1 MMWPMAGT
9 SRRPA
14 GRSRD
19 RRDHGRGRA
28 AGAPLDQELE
38 VAMSGPDALTR
49 SVLAD
54 QVKERLLEAILDGS
68 YPPDSRIVETA
79 VAKELGTSQAP
90 VREALRGLEALGIV
104 EITPFRGARV
114 RRLDTAELLE
124 AYVVRSAI
132 EVLGARL
139 AMARLT
145 DADVAALQAIGEDMR
160 RAAEAGDGRALAI
173 VDASLH
179 EKLMQLAGNGT
190 LMRVWRSLEPM
201 SRTYITLVGPGSD
214 PQWTAALHDP
224 MLDAIRERDT
234 EAVVRAIESHFDEVR
249 ERLAGHL
256 AEVAEHPAQ
265 PADPPPTAPPAP
277 GTS

>member
-1 MMWPMAGT
+1 
-9 SRRPA
+9 
-14 GRSRD
+14 
-19 RRDHGRGRA
+19 
-28 AGAPLDQELE
+28 
-38 VAMSGPDALTR
+38 MSGPDGLTR

-54 QVKERLLEAILDGS
+54 QVKERLLEGILDGS

-114 RRLDTAELLE
+114 RRLDTDELLE

-145 DADVAALQAIGEDMR
+145 DDDVARLVEIGEDLR
-160 RAAEAGDGRALAI
+160 RAADAGDGRTLAI

-179 EKLMQLAGNGT
+179 ERLMQSSGNRT
-190 LMRVWRSLEPM
+190 LLRVWRSLEPM

-214 PQWTAALHDP
+214 PQWSAGLHDP
-224 MLDAIRERDT
+224 ILEAVVARDT
-234 EAVVRAIESHFDEVR
+234 EGVVRAIESHFDEIR

-256 AEVAEHPAQ
+256 AGVAQQQAQASGPA
-265 PADPPPTAPPAP
+265 AT
-277 GTS
+277 GT

>member
-1 MMWPMAGT
+1 
-9 SRRPA
+9 
-14 GRSRD
+14 
-19 RRDHGRGRA
+19 
-28 AGAPLDQELE
+28 
-38 VAMSGPDALTR
+38 MSGPDALTR

-104 EITPFRGARV
+104 EIPPFRGARV
-114 RRLDTAELLE
+114 RRLDSAELLE

-145 DADVAALQAIGEDMR
+145 DADVDALLKIGEDMR
-160 RAAEAGDGRALAI
+160 RAADAGYGRALAI

-179 EKLMQLAGNGT
+179 EKLIQLSGNSP
-190 LMRVWRSLEPM
+190 LRRVWG
-201 SRTYITLVGPGSD
+201 SRGP
-214 PQWTAALHDP
+214 
-224 MLDAIRERDT
+224 R
-234 EAVVRAIESHFDEVR
+234 
-249 ERLAGHL
+249 
-256 AEVAEHPAQ
+256 
-265 PADPPPTAPPAP
+265 P
-277 GTS
+277 GP

>member
-1 MMWPMAGT
+1 VRGGIVGAAAAAALSST
-9 SRRPA
+9 SQ
-14 GRSRD
+14 D
-19 RRDHGRGRA
+19 
-28 AGAPLDQELE
+28 LE
-38 VAMSGPDALTR
+38 VAMSGPEALTR

-79 VAKELGTSQAP
+79 VAKDLGTSQAP

-104 EITPFRGARV
+104 EIIPFRGARV
-114 RRLDTAELLE
+114 RRLDTEQLLE
-124 AYVVRSAI
+124 AYAVRSAI
-132 EVLGARL
+132 EVLGVRL

-145 DADVAALQAIGEDMR
+145 DDDVVALQRIGEDMR

-190 LMRVWRSLEPM
+190 LLRVWRSLEPM

-214 PQWTAALHDP
+214 PQWSAALHDP
-224 MLDAIRERDT
+224 ILEAISDRDT
-234 EAVVRAIESHFDEVR
+234 EAVVRAIENHFDEVR
-249 ERLAGHL
+249 ERLAGSL
-256 AEVAEHPAQ
+256 AEVAEQQTRTAG
-265 PADPPPTAPPAP
+265 ADAPT
-277 GTS
+277 TS

>member
-1 MMWPMAGT
+1 
-9 SRRPA
+9 
-14 GRSRD
+14 
-19 RRDHGRGRA
+19 
-28 AGAPLDQELE
+28 
-38 VAMSGPDALTR
+38 MSGPDALTR

-79 VAKELGTSQAP
+79 VAKDLGTSQAP

-104 EITPFRGARV
+104 EIIPFRGARV

-124 AYVVRSAI
+124 AYAVRSAI

-139 AMARLT
+139 AMTRMT
-145 DADVAALQAIGEDMR
+145 DDDVEALQRIGEDMR
-160 RAAEAGDGRALAI
+160 RAADAGDGRALAI

-190 LMRVWRSLEPM
+190 LLRVWRSLEPM
-201 SRTYITLVGPGSD
+201 SRTYITMVAPGSD
-214 PQWTAALHDP
+214 PHWSAALHDP
-224 MLDAIRERDT
+224 ILDAIRDRDT

-249 ERLAGHL
+249 ERLAGNL
-256 AEVAEHPAQ
+256 AEVAEQQTWGAEPGA
-265 PADPPPTAPPAP
+265 TA
-277 GTS
+277 TS

>member
-1 MMWPMAGT
+1 
-9 SRRPA
+9 
-14 GRSRD
+14 
-19 RRDHGRGRA
+19 
-28 AGAPLDQELE
+28 
-38 VAMSGPDALTR
+38 MSGPDGLTR

-54 QVKERLLEAILDGS
+54 QVKERLLEGILDGS

-114 RRLDTAELLE
+114 RRIDTGELLE

-145 DADVAALQAIGEDMR
+145 DDDVARLVAIGEDMR
-160 RAAEAGDGRALAI
+160 RAADAGDGRTLAI

-179 EKLMQLAGNGT
+179 ERLIQLSGNRT
-190 LMRVWRSLEPM
+190 LLRVWRSLEPM

-214 PQWTAALHDP
+214 PQWTAGLHDP
-224 MLDAIRERDT
+224 ILEAIAARDT
-234 EAVVRAIESHFDEVR
+234 EGVVRAIESHFDEIR

-256 AEVAEHPAQ
+256 AGVAEQQAQASGPA
-265 PADPPPTAPPAP
+265 AT
-277 GTS
+277 GT

>member
-1 MMWPMAGT
+1 MP
-9 SRRPA
+9 
-14 GRSRD
+14 
-19 RRDHGRGRA
+19 
-28 AGAPLDQELE
+28 
-38 VAMSGPDALTR
+38 GPDALTR

-90 VREALRGLEALGIV
+90 VREALRGLEALGMV

-139 AMARLT
+139 AMTRLT
-145 DADVAALQAIGEDMR
+145 DDDVAAIAAIGEDMR
-160 RAAEAGDGRALAI
+160 RAADAGDGRALAI

-179 EKLMQLAGNGT
+179 EKIMQLSGNST
-190 LMRVWRSLEPM
+190 LLRVWRSLEPM
-201 SRTYITLVGPGSD
+201 SRTYITLVGPNSD
-214 PQWTAALHDP
+214 PKWTAALHDP
-224 MLDAIRERDT
+224 LLEAIRARDT
-234 EAVVRAIESHFDEVR
+234 EAVVAAIESHFDEVR

-256 AEVAEHPAQ
+256 ADVAEQ
-265 PADPPPTAPPAP
+265 QTAVP
-277 GTS
+277 GPRARATS

>member
-1 MMWPMAGT
+1 
-9 SRRPA
+9 
-14 GRSRD
+14 
-19 RRDHGRGRA
+19 
-28 AGAPLDQELE
+28 
-38 VAMSGPDALTR
+38 MSGPDALTR

-54 QVKERLLEAILDGS
+54 QVKERLLEGILDGS

-114 RRLDTAELLE
+114 RRLDSDELLE

-139 AMARLT
+139 AMARVT
-145 DADVAALQAIGEDMR
+145 DADVAALEAVFADMQ

-179 EKLMQLAGNGT
+179 EKIMELSGNRT
-190 LMRVWRSLEPM
+190 LLRVWRSLEPM

-214 PQWTAALHDP
+214 PRWTAALHDP
-224 MLDAIRERDT
+224 ILEAVRARDT
-234 EAVVRAIESHFDEVR
+234 EAVVRAIEEHFDEVR
-249 ERLAGHL
+249 DRLSGSL
-256 AEVAEHPAQ
+256 AEVAEQQSLA
-265 PADPPPTAPPAP
+265 AGPPATA
-277 GTS
+277 TS

>member
-1 MMWPMAGT
+1 MT
-9 SRRPA
+9 
-14 GRSRD
+14 
-19 RRDHGRGRA
+19 
-28 AGAPLDQELE
+28 
-38 VAMSGPDALTR
+38 GPDALTR

-79 VAKELGTSQAP
+79 VAKDLGTSQAP

-104 EITPFRGARV
+104 EIIPFRGARV

-124 AYVVRSAI
+124 AYAVRSAI

-145 DADVAALQAIGEDMR
+145 DDDVAALQRIGEEMR
-160 RAAEAGDGRALAI
+160 GAADSGDGRALAI

-190 LMRVWRSLEPM
+190 LLRVWRSLEPM

-214 PQWTAALHDP
+214 PQWSAALHDP
-224 MLDAIRERDT
+224 ILDAIQNRDT

-256 AEVAEHPAQ
+256 ADVAEQQDRGSGPGV
-265 PADPPPTAPPAP
+265 TA
-277 GTS
+277 TS

>member
-1 MMWPMAGT
+1 
-9 SRRPA
+9 
-14 GRSRD
+14 
-19 RRDHGRGRA
+19 
-28 AGAPLDQELE
+28 
-38 VAMSGPDALTR
+38 MSGPDALTR

-79 VAKELGTSQAP
+79 VAKDLGTSQAP

-104 EITPFRGARV
+104 EIIPFRGARV

-139 AMARLT
+139 AMARMT
-145 DADVAALQAIGEDMR
+145 ADDVAALKRIGEDMHS
-160 RAAEAGDGRALAI
+160 AAGTGDGRGLAI

-179 EKLMQLAGNGT
+179 EKLMQLAGNST
-190 LMRVWRSLEPM
+190 LLRVWRSLEPM

-214 PQWTAALHDP
+214 PQWTAGLHDP
-224 MLDAIRERDT
+224 ILEAIENGDT

-256 AEVAEHPAQ
+256 SEVADQQSRGGAEAGT
-265 PADPPPTAPPAP
+265 TA
-277 GTS
+277 TS

>member
-1 MMWPMAGT
+1 MP
-9 SRRPA
+9 
-14 GRSRD
+14 
-19 RRDHGRGRA
+19 
-28 AGAPLDQELE
+28 
-38 VAMSGPDALTR
+38 GPDALTR

-124 AYVVRSAI
+124 AYVVRSTV

-145 DADVAALQAIGEDMR
+145 DEDVAGLLAIGEEMQRTAD
-160 RAAEAGDGRALAI
+160 AGDGRALAI

-179 EKLMQLAGNGT
+179 ERIMQLSGNGT
-190 LMRVWRSLEPM
+190 LLRVWRSLEPM

-214 PQWTAALHDP
+214 PQWSAALHDP
-224 MLDAIRERDT
+224 ILDAIRERNT
-234 EAVVRAIESHFDEVR
+234 EGVVRAIESHFDEVR
-249 ERLAGHL
+249 DRLAGHL
-256 AEVAEHPAQ
+256 AEVAEQQAAGPSA
-265 PADPPPTAPPAP
+265 AR
-277 GTS
+277 TS

>member
-1 MMWPMAGT
+1 MP
-9 SRRPA
+9 
-14 GRSRD
+14 
-19 RRDHGRGRA
+19 
-28 AGAPLDQELE
+28 
-38 VAMSGPDALTR
+38 GPDALTR

-114 RRLDTAELLE
+114 RRLDSDELLE
-124 AYVVRSAI
+124 AYVVRSTI

-145 DADVAALQAIGEDMR
+145 DADVTAIENIFDDMR

-179 EKLMQLAGNGT
+179 EKIMQLSGNRT
-190 LMRVWRSLEPM
+190 LLRVWRSLEPM
-201 SRTYITLVGPGSD
+201 SRTYITLVGPNSD
-214 PQWTAALHDP
+214 PRWTAALHEP
-224 MLDAIRERDT
+224 ILETIRRRDT
-234 EAVVRAIESHFDEVR
+234 EGLVRAIESHFDEVR
-249 ERLAGHL
+249 ERLGGSL
-256 AEVAEHPAQ
+256 AEVTEQQARAVE
-265 PADPPPTAPPAP
+265 PPASA
-277 GTS
+277 TS

>member
-1 MMWPMAGT
+1 
-9 SRRPA
+9 
-14 GRSRD
+14 
-19 RRDHGRGRA
+19 
-28 AGAPLDQELE
+28 
-38 VAMSGPDALTR
+38 MSGPDALTR

-114 RRLDTAELLE
+114 RRLDPEELLE

-139 AMARLT
+139 AVDRMS
-145 DADVAALQAIGEDMR
+145 DDDVAELLAIGERMQQ
-160 RAAEAGDGRALAI
+160 AARAGDGRKVAMI
-173 VDASLH
+173 DASLH
-179 EKLMQLAGNGT
+179 ERIMALSGNKT
-190 LMRVWRSLEPM
+190 LLRVWRSLEPF

-214 PQWTAALHDP
+214 PEWSAGLHDP
-224 MLDAIRERDT
+224 ILDAIRVRDT
-234 EAVVRAIESHFDEVR
+234 DGVIRAIESHFDEVR
-249 ERLAGHL
+249 TRLATHL
-256 AEVAEHPAQ
+256 TEPAAEETPAAGS
-265 PADPPPTAPPAP
+265 ADPPAAAA
-277 GTS
+277 GDR

>member
-1 MMWPMAGT
+1 
-9 SRRPA
+9 
-14 GRSRD
+14 
-19 RRDHGRGRA
+19 
-28 AGAPLDQELE
+28 
-38 VAMSGPDALTR
+38 MSGPDALTR

-124 AYVVRSAI
+124 AYVVRSTV

-145 DADVAALQAIGEDMR
+145 DEDVAGLLAIGEEMQ
-160 RAAEAGDGRALAI
+160 RAADAGDGRALAI

-179 EKLMQLAGNGT
+179 ERIMQLSGNGT
-190 LMRVWRSLEPM
+190 LLRVWRSLEPM

-214 PQWTAALHDP
+214 PQWSAALHDP
-224 MLDAIRERDT
+224 ILDAIRERNT
-234 EAVVRAIESHFDEVR
+234 EGVVRAIESHFDEVR
-249 ERLAGHL
+249 DRLAGHL
-256 AEVAEHPAQ
+256 AEVAEQQAAGPSA
-265 PADPPPTAPPAP
+265 AR
-277 GTS
+277 TS

>member
-1 MMWPMAGT
+1 MADPQG
-9 SRRPA
+9 
-14 GRSRD
+14 
-19 RRDHGRGRA
+19 
-28 AGAPLDQELE
+28 
-38 VAMSGPDALTR
+38 GPDALTR
-49 SVLAD
+49 SVLSD

-114 RRLDTAELLE
+114 RRLDSAELLE
-124 AYVVRSAI
+124 AYVVRSTI

-145 DADVAALQAIGEDMR
+145 DDDVAALDSIGADMR
-160 RAAEAGDGRALAI
+160 RAADAGDGRALAI
-173 VDASLH
+173 VDASPH
-179 EKLMQLAGNGT
+179 EKIMQLSGNRT
-190 LMRVWRSLEPM
+190 LLRVWRSLEPM

-214 PQWTAALHDP
+214 PRWSAALHDP
-224 MLDAIRERDT
+224 ILEAIRARDT
-234 EAVVRAIESHFDEVR
+234 DAVVAAIERHFDEVR

-256 AEVAEHPAQ
+256 ADVTEQ
-265 PADPPPTAPPAP
+265 QTAGPRARA
-277 GTS
+277 TS